1 MDNGMDFQTEARPE
15 PGFGSHSLPGEL
27 LEPPAMDLEEGALPR
42 LAMPTACEQSLHGL
56 EQPGS
61 PFSAL
66 RSDLNPSAAEAELSL
81 VAAIAEP
88 TVPESALGG
97 LQTPSSPVALDSALR
112 AAGETCD
119 DACRDLGGGME
130 GCEDAAVPGSDADWK
145 GNPEGAHRGVGCPRV
160 LASPEQSDLVCMDL
174 DEEPEAHLRG
184 EEWAESLEEDDQLEI
199 QGLLVQLQTLSPSF
213 RDDSPASEDDPLLA
227 SDCGAGPCGG
237 DTTLPHKQAFGCCR
251 GLPGECP
258 PCLLHVAMGR
268 GLAMPSCHAQPSA
281 CSQRSRE
288 SHGLLFA
295 EADREDLLS
304 LLHHEG
310 GLPAEASEE
319 TPLARSDVLAGSDG
333 EVLQSQESPAAQ
345 QAEEAASQA
354 EGSGRWYR
362 KGGAHEGDSACVSPG
377 SRDSSPEP
385 VWVAMSPPPSQ
396 GLEQPTP
403 RSTAVKESR
412 AAYPAFKEV
421 AGPCEPED
429 LLDGVIF
436 GAKYL
441 GSTQLVSER
450 NPPTSVRMAQA
461 QEAVD
466 RIKAPDGES
475 QPMTEVDLFVSTQ
488 RIKVLTADSQEAMM
502 DHPLQTISYIAD
514 VGSVVVLMAR
524 RKLPRRADAS
534 GEKRLYKM
542 ICHVFHSADA
552 QLIAQAIGQ
561 AFSVAYQ
568 QLLQVS
574 GIDPSQDSRAL
585 ESQEL
590 HNGDLAHFSKQE
602 NCKEVRAARRGWGW
616 DRIPGTQRSSL
627 APCSASC
634 WCLQQLGASCVATCQ
649 CRAGGAEP
657 GVAGGSH
664 VASALLP
671 TASPGSPPAQ
681 CQCSTAPSGTQV
693 WSSCKSPSLPQP
705 ELPAARCH
713 QPRGPPGPAP
723 QLSGPCALPGLQVC
737 IRKQKGEILGVA
749 VVESGWGSILPTVV
763 VANLMHGGPTEKC
776 GELSIGDRLMSVNGT
791 SLVGLPLST
800 CQSIIR
806 DLKSQTEVT
815 LSIVHCPPVTTA
827 IVRRPDSK
835 YPLGFCVE
843 DGIICS
849 LMRGGIAERGGIRVG
864 HRIIEINGQSVVAT
878 PHEKI
883 IQILTQ
889 AVSEVHIKTMPA
901 STYRLLTGQEQP
913 IFL

>member
-1 MDNGMDFQTEARPE
+1 
-15 PGFGSHSLPGEL
+15 
-27 LEPPAMDLEEGALPR
+27 
-42 LAMPTACEQSLHGL
+42 
-56 EQPGS
+56 
-61 PFSAL
+61 
-66 RSDLNPSAAEAELSL
+66 
-81 VAAIAEP
+81 
-88 TVPESALGG
+88 
-97 LQTPSSPVALDSALR
+97 
-112 AAGETCD
+112 
-119 DACRDLGGGME
+119 ME
-130 GCEDAAVPGSDADWK
+130 GCAAPGSDADWK
-145 GNPEGAHRGVGCPRV
+145 GNPEGAHRGVDCPRV
-160 LASPEQSDLVCMDL
+160 PASTEQSDLVCMDL

-184 EEWAESLEEDDQLEI
+184 EEWPESVEEDNQLEI
-199 QGLLVQLQTLSPSF
+199 QGLLAQLQILSPSF

-227 SDCGAGPCGG
+227 SDCGG
-237 DTTLPHKQAFGCCR
+237 DAALPHKRALGCCR

-268 GLAMPSCHAQPSA
+268 GLAMPPCHAQPSA
-281 CSQRSRE
+281 CSRRSQE

-310 GLPAEASEE
+310 GLLVEASEE
-319 TPLARSDVLAGSDG
+319 TPLARSDVLATSDG
-333 EVLQSQESPAAQ
+333 ESPEARQ
-345 QAEEAASQA
+345 VEEAASQPGRSQA
-354 EGSGRWYR
+354 ESSCRWYR
-362 KGGAHEGDSACVSPG
+362 RGGDSACVSPG

-461 QEAVD
+461 QEAMD

-514 VGSVVVLMAR
+514 IGSIIVLMAR

-568 QLLQVS
+568 QLLQAS
-574 GIDPSQDSRAL
+574 GVDPSQLSPRQDSRAL

-602 NCKEVRAARRGWGW
+602 NCKDV
-616 DRIPGTQRSSL
+616 
-627 APCSASC
+627 
-634 WCLQQLGASCVATCQ
+634 CL
-649 CRAGGAEP
+649 
-657 GVAGGSH
+657 
-664 VASALLP
+664 
-671 TASPGSPPAQ
+671 
-681 CQCSTAPSGTQV
+681 
-693 WSSCKSPSLPQP
+693 
-705 ELPAARCH
+705 
-713 QPRGPPGPAP
+713 
-723 QLSGPCALPGLQVC
+723 
-737 IRKQKGEILGVA
+737 RKQKGEILGVA

-763 VANLMHGGPTEKC
+763 VANLMHGGPAEKC

-791 SLVGLPLST
+791 SLVGLPLGT

-806 DLKSQTEVT
+806 DLKSQTDVT

-878 PHEKI
+878 PHDKI

>member
-1 MDNGMDFQTEARPE
+1 
-15 PGFGSHSLPGEL
+15 
-27 LEPPAMDLEEGALPR
+27 
-42 LAMPTACEQSLHGL
+42 
-56 EQPGS
+56 
-61 PFSAL
+61 
-66 RSDLNPSAAEAELSL
+66 
-81 VAAIAEP
+81 
-88 TVPESALGG
+88 
-97 LQTPSSPVALDSALR
+97 
-112 AAGETCD
+112 
-119 DACRDLGGGME
+119 
-130 GCEDAAVPGSDADWK
+130 
-145 GNPEGAHRGVGCPRV
+145 
-160 LASPEQSDLVCMDL
+160 MDL

-184 EEWAESLEEDDQLEI
+184 EEWAESLEEDDQSEI
-199 QGLLVQLQTLSPSF
+199 QGLLAQLQTLSPSF
-213 RDDSPASEDDPLLA
+213 HDDSPGSEDNPLLA
-227 SDCGAGPCGG
+227 SDCGTGPFGG
-237 DTTLPHKQAFGCCR
+237 DTALPHKQAFGCCR

-268 GLAMPSCHAQPSA
+268 GLAMPPCHAH
-281 CSQRSRE
+281 
-288 SHGLLFA
+288 HGLLFA

-310 GLPAEASEE
+310 GLPADASEE
-319 TPLARSDVLAGSDG
+319 TPLARSDVLAGSDE

-345 QAEEAASQA
+345 QAEEAASQPGTSQA
-354 EGSGRWYR
+354 EGSV
-362 KGGAHEGDSACVSPG
+362 GGPL
-377 SRDSSPEP
+377 PLLT
-385 VWVAMSPPPSQ
+385 PSL
-396 GLEQPTP
+396 GF
-403 RSTAVKESR
+403 S
-412 AAYPAFKEV
+412 V

-514 VGSVVVLMAR
+514 IGSIVVLMAR

-568 QLLQVS
+568 QLLQAS
-574 GIDPSQDSRAL
+574 GIDPSQLSPSQDSHTL

-602 NCKEVRAARRGWGW
+602 NCKE
-616 DRIPGTQRSSL
+616 
-627 APCSASC
+627 
-634 WCLQQLGASCVATCQ
+634 
-649 CRAGGAEP
+649 
-657 GVAGGSH
+657 
-664 VASALLP
+664 
-671 TASPGSPPAQ
+671 
-681 CQCSTAPSGTQV
+681 
-693 WSSCKSPSLPQP
+693 
-705 ELPAARCH
+705 
-713 QPRGPPGPAP
+713 
-723 QLSGPCALPGLQVC
+723 VC

-763 VANLMHGGPTEKC
+763 IANLMHGGPAEKC

-800 CQSIIR
+800 CQIR
-806 DLKSQTEVT
+806 DSRPLSSRGVT

-843 DGIICS
+843 NGIICS

>member
-1 MDNGMDFQTEARPE
+1 MMDNGMDFQTDARPE

-27 LEPPAMDLEEGALPR
+27 LEPPAMDLEEGASPR

-56 EQPGS
+56 QQPGS

-66 RSDLNPSAAEAELSL
+66 RTDLNPSAAEAELCL
-81 VAAIAEP
+81 GAAIAEP

-97 LQTPSSPVALDSALR
+97 LQTPSSPAALDSALW

-119 DACRDLGGGME
+119 DACKDLGGGME
-130 GCEDAAVPGSDADWK
+130 GCEDATVPGSDADWK

-184 EEWAESLEEDDQLEI
+184 EGWAESLEEDDQLEI
-199 QGLLVQLQTLSPSF
+199 QGLLAQLQTLSPSF

-227 SDCGAGPCGG
+227 SDCGAGPFGG
-237 DTTLPHKQAFGCCR
+237 DAALPHQPAFGCCR
-251 GLPGECP
+251 GLLGECP

-268 GLAMPSCHAQPSA
+268 GLAMPSCHAQPST

-333 EVLQSQESPAAQ
+333 EALQSQESPAAQ
-345 QAEEAASQA
+345 QAEEAASQPGSSQA
-354 EGSGRWYR
+354 EGSSRWYR
-362 KGGAHEGDSACVSPG
+362 KGGDHEGDSACVSPG

-524 RKLPRRADAS
+524 RKLPRRADTS

-568 QLLQVS
+568 QLLQAS
-574 GIDPSQDSRAL
+574 GIDPSQLSPSQDSRAL

-602 NCKEVRAARRGWGW
+602 NCKE
-616 DRIPGTQRSSL
+616 
-627 APCSASC
+627 
-634 WCLQQLGASCVATCQ
+634 
-649 CRAGGAEP
+649 
-657 GVAGGSH
+657 
-664 VASALLP
+664 
-671 TASPGSPPAQ
+671 
-681 CQCSTAPSGTQV
+681 
-693 WSSCKSPSLPQP
+693 
-705 ELPAARCH
+705 
-713 QPRGPPGPAP
+713 
-723 QLSGPCALPGLQVC
+723 VC

-763 VANLMHGGPTEKC
+763 VANLMHGGPAEKC

>member
-1 MDNGMDFQTEARPE
+1 MDNGMEFQTDARPE
-15 PGFGSHSLPGEL
+15 PGFGSHSLPEEL
-27 LEPPAMDLEEGALPR
+27 LEPPAMDLEEGASPR
-42 LAMPTACEQSLHGL
+42 LAMPTACEQSLPGL
-56 EQPGS
+56 QQPGS

-81 VAAIAEP
+81 GAAIAEP
-88 TVPESALGG
+88 TVPKSALGG
-97 LQTPSSPVALDSALR
+97 LQTPSSPAALDSALR
-112 AAGETCD
+112 ATGEACD

-160 LASPEQSDLVCMDL
+160 PASTEQSDLVCMDL
-174 DEEPEAHLRG
+174 DEQPEAHLRG
-184 EEWAESLEEDDQLEI
+184 EEWAESLEEDDQSEI
-199 QGLLVQLQTLSPSF
+199 QGLLAQLQSLSPSF

-227 SDCGAGPCGG
+227 SDCGAGPFGG
-237 DTTLPHKQAFGCCR
+237 DAALPHKRAFGCCR

-268 GLAMPSCHAQPSA
+268 GLARPSCHAQPSA

-333 EVLQSQESPAAQ
+333 DVLQSQESPAAQ
-345 QAEEAASQA
+345 RAEEAASPPGTSQA
-354 EGSGRWYR
+354 GGSGRWYR
-362 KGGAHEGDSACVSPG
+362 RGGAQEGDSACVSPG

-385 VWVAMSPPPSQ
+385 VWVARPPPPSQ

-412 AAYPAFKEV
+412 AAYPAFREV

-514 VGSVVVLMAR
+514 IGSIVVLMAR

-568 QLLQVS
+568 QLLQAS
-574 GIDPSQDSRAL
+574 GIDPSQLSPGQDSHAL

-602 NCKEVRAARRGWGW
+602 NCKE
-616 DRIPGTQRSSL
+616 
-627 APCSASC
+627 
-634 WCLQQLGASCVATCQ
+634 
-649 CRAGGAEP
+649 
-657 GVAGGSH
+657 
-664 VASALLP
+664 
-671 TASPGSPPAQ
+671 
-681 CQCSTAPSGTQV
+681 
-693 WSSCKSPSLPQP
+693 
-705 ELPAARCH
+705 
-713 QPRGPPGPAP
+713 
-723 QLSGPCALPGLQVC
+723 VC

-763 VANLMHGGPTEKC
+763 VANLMHGGPAEKC

>member
-1 MDNGMDFQTEARPE
+1 MDNGMDFQTDARPE
-15 PGFGSHSLPGEL
+15 PGFGSHSLPEEL
-27 LEPPAMDLEEGALPR
+27 LEPPAMDLEEGASPR
-42 LAMPTACEQSLHGL
+42 LSMPTACEQSLHGL
-56 EQPGS
+56 QQPGS
-61 PFSAL
+61 RFSAL
-66 RSDLNPSAAEAELSL
+66 CSDLNPSTAEAELSL
-81 VAAIAEP
+81 GAAIAEL
-88 TVPESALGG
+88 TVPKSTLGG
-97 LQTPSSPVALDSALR
+97 LQTPSSPAALDSALQ
-112 AAGETCD
+112 AAREACD
-119 DACRDLGGGME
+119 EACRDLGVGME

-160 LASPEQSDLVCMDL
+160 PASTEQRDLVCMDL

-184 EEWAESLEEDDQLEI
+184 EEWAESLEEDDQSEI
-199 QGLLVQLQTLSPSF
+199 QGLLAQLQTLSPSF
-213 RDDSPASEDDPLLA
+213 HDDSPGSEDNPLLA
-227 SDCGAGPCGG
+227 SDCGTGPFGG
-237 DTTLPHKQAFGCCR
+237 DTALPHKQAFGCCR

-268 GLAMPSCHAQPSA
+268 GLAMPPCHAQPSA

-310 GLPAEASEE
+310 GLPADASEE
-319 TPLARSDVLAGSDG
+319 TPLARSDVLAGSDE

-345 QAEEAASQA
+345 QAEEAASQPGTSQA

-362 KGGAHEGDSACVSPG
+362 RGGAHEGDSACVSPG

-514 VGSVVVLMAR
+514 IGSIVVLMAR

-568 QLLQVS
+568 QLLQAS
-574 GIDPSQDSRAL
+574 GIDPSQLSPSQDSHTL

-602 NCKEVRAARRGWGW
+602 NCKE
-616 DRIPGTQRSSL
+616 
-627 APCSASC
+627 
-634 WCLQQLGASCVATCQ
+634 
-649 CRAGGAEP
+649 
-657 GVAGGSH
+657 
-664 VASALLP
+664 
-671 TASPGSPPAQ
+671 
-681 CQCSTAPSGTQV
+681 
-693 WSSCKSPSLPQP
+693 
-705 ELPAARCH
+705 
-713 QPRGPPGPAP
+713 
-723 QLSGPCALPGLQVC
+723 VC

-763 VANLMHGGPTEKC
+763 IANLMHGGPAEKC

-843 DGIICS
+843 NGIICS

>member
-1 MDNGMDFQTEARPE
+1 MDNGMDFQTDVHPG
-15 PGFGSHSLPGEL
+15 PGFGSHNLPGEL
-27 LEPPAMDLEEGALPR
+27 LEPPAMDLEEGASST
-42 LAMPTACEQSLHGL
+42 LAIPTACEQSLRSL
-56 EQPGS
+56 QQPGS

-66 RSDLNPSAAEAELSL
+66 RSNLNPSAAEAELS
-81 VAAIAEP
+81 VGAAIAGP
-88 TVPESALGG
+88 TVPESPLGG
-97 LQTPSSPVALDSALR
+97 LQTPGPAAALDLALQ
-112 AAGETCD
+112 AAGEACD

-130 GCEDAAVPGSDADWK
+130 DCEDTAAPGSDADWK
-145 GNPEGAHRGVGCPRV
+145 GNPEGAHPGVDCPRV
-160 LASPEQSDLVCMDL
+160 PASTEQGDLVCMDL

-184 EEWAESLEEDDQLEI
+184 EEWAESVEDDDQLEI
-199 QGLLVQLQTLSPSF
+199 QNLLAQLQILSPSF
-213 RDDSPASEDDPLLA
+213 HDDLPALEDDPLLA
-227 SDCGAGPCGG
+227 SDCGAGPFGG
-237 DTTLPHKQAFGCCR
+237 DAALPHKRAFGGCR
-251 GLPGECP
+251 GLLGECP

-268 GLAMPSCHAQPSA
+268 GLAMQPCHAQPSA
-281 CSQRSRE
+281 CSRRSQE

-310 GLPAEASEE
+310 GLPVEATEE
-319 TPLARSDVLAGSDG
+319 TPLARSDVLAGSDR
-333 EVLQSQESPAAQ
+333 EVLQCQESPVAQ
-345 QAEEAASQA
+345 QAEEAASQPGSSQA
-354 EGSGRWYR
+354 EGSCRWYR
-362 KGGAHEGDSACVSPG
+362 RGGAHEGDSACVSPG
-377 SRDSSPEP
+377 SWDSSPEP

-396 GLEQPTP
+396 GLEQPSP
-403 RSTAVKESR
+403 RSTAVKESQ

-450 NPPTSVRMAQA
+450 NPPASVRMAQA

-466 RIKAPDGES
+466 RIKAPEGES

-514 VGSVVVLMAR
+514 IGSIIVLMAR
-524 RKLPRRADAS
+524 RKLPRRADTS
-534 GEKRLYKM
+534 QEKRLYKM

-568 QLLQVS
+568 QLLQAS
-574 GIDPSQDSRAL
+574 GIDPSQLSPGQDSRAL

-602 NCKEVRAARRGWGW
+602 NCK
-616 DRIPGTQRSSL
+616 D
-627 APCSASC
+627 
-634 WCLQQLGASCVATCQ
+634 
-649 CRAGGAEP
+649 
-657 GVAGGSH
+657 
-664 VASALLP
+664 
-671 TASPGSPPAQ
+671 
-681 CQCSTAPSGTQV
+681 
-693 WSSCKSPSLPQP
+693 
-705 ELPAARCH
+705 
-713 QPRGPPGPAP
+713 
-723 QLSGPCALPGLQVC
+723 VC

-763 VANLMHGGPTEKC
+763 VANLMHGGPAEKC

-806 DLKSQTEVT
+806 TEVT

-883 IQILTQ
+883 IQLLTQ

>member
-1 MDNGMDFQTEARPE
+1 MMDNGMDFQTDARPE

-56 EQPGS
+56 RQPGS

-66 RSDLNPSAAEAELSL
+66 RADLNPSAAEAELCL
-81 VAAIAEP
+81 GAAIAEP

-97 LQTPSSPVALDSALR
+97 LQTPSSPAALDSALR

-119 DACRDLGGGME
+119 DACKDLGAGME

-199 QGLLVQLQTLSPSF
+199 QGLLAQLQTLSPSF

-227 SDCGAGPCGG
+227 SDCGAGPFGG
-237 DTTLPHKQAFGCCR
+237 DAALPHQPAFGCCR

-345 QAEEAASQA
+345 QAEEAASQPGSSQA

-524 RKLPRRADAS
+524 RKLPRRADTS

-552 QLIAQAIGQ
+552 QVIAQAIGQ

-568 QLLQVS
+568 QLLQAS
-574 GIDPSQDSRAL
+574 GIDPSQLSPSQDSRAL

-602 NCKEVRAARRGWGW
+602 NCKE
-616 DRIPGTQRSSL
+616 
-627 APCSASC
+627 
-634 WCLQQLGASCVATCQ
+634 
-649 CRAGGAEP
+649 
-657 GVAGGSH
+657 
-664 VASALLP
+664 
-671 TASPGSPPAQ
+671 
-681 CQCSTAPSGTQV
+681 
-693 WSSCKSPSLPQP
+693 
-705 ELPAARCH
+705 
-713 QPRGPPGPAP
+713 
-723 QLSGPCALPGLQVC
+723 VC

-763 VANLMHGGPTEKC
+763 VANLMHGGPAEKC

>member
-1 MDNGMDFQTEARPE
+1 MMDNGMDFQTDMRPE

-56 EQPGS
+56 QQPGS

-66 RSDLNPSAAEAELSL
+66 RADLNPSAAEAELCL
-81 VAAIAEP
+81 GAAIAEP

-97 LQTPSSPVALDSALR
+97 LQTPSSPAALDSALR

-199 QGLLVQLQTLSPSF
+199 QGLLAQLQTLSPSF

-227 SDCGAGPCGG
+227 SDCGAGPFGG
-237 DTTLPHKQAFGCCR
+237 DAALPHQPAFGCCR

-345 QAEEAASQA
+345 QAEEAASQPGSSQA
-354 EGSGRWYR
+354 EGSSRWYR

-524 RKLPRRADAS
+524 RKLPRRADTS

-552 QLIAQAIGQ
+552 QVIAQAIGQ

-568 QLLQVS
+568 QLLQAS
-574 GIDPSQDSRAL
+574 GIDPSQLSPSQDSRAL

-602 NCKEVRAARRGWGW
+602 NCKE
-616 DRIPGTQRSSL
+616 
-627 APCSASC
+627 
-634 WCLQQLGASCVATCQ
+634 
-649 CRAGGAEP
+649 
-657 GVAGGSH
+657 
-664 VASALLP
+664 
-671 TASPGSPPAQ
+671 
-681 CQCSTAPSGTQV
+681 
-693 WSSCKSPSLPQP
+693 
-705 ELPAARCH
+705 
-713 QPRGPPGPAP
+713 
-723 QLSGPCALPGLQVC
+723 VC

-763 VANLMHGGPTEKC
+763 VANLMHGGPAEKC